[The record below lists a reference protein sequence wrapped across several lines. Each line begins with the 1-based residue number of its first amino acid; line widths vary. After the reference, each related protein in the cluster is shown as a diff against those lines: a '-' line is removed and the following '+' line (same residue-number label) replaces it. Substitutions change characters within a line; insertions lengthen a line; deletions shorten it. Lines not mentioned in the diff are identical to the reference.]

1 MDRSTSNNL
10 NVILVCFLTNLGGL
24 LVVDVVVTTLTLGSQ
39 PRQGVARLL
48 AKRKIW
54 SAKECEG
61 MNPHTPKRTPILG
74 VGVPMDS

>member
-39 PRQGVARLL
+39 PRQGFARLQ
-48 AKRKIW
+48 AKRKPR

-61 MNPHTPKRTPILG
+61 MNPHTPTRTPILG